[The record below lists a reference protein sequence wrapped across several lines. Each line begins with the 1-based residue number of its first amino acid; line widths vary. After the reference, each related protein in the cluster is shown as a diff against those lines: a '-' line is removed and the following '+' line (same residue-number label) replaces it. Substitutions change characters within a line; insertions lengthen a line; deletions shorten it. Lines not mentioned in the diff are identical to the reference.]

1 MFMPAPEI
9 WGRLFFACTKRL
21 LAPSGRLHQAVA
33 CTKRLLAPSD
43 AEGWYPCYKNYGLGW
58 SIYAHG
64 IKLVY
69 ECPGWCL
76 LENFI

>member
-21 LAPSGRLHQAVA
+21 LAPS
-33 CTKRLLAPSD
+33 D
-43 AEGWYPCYKNYGLGW
+43 AEGWYPCYKNYGSGW